1 MKTGGN
7 QARAGRGEAIN
18 TVSGRSEPGN
28 NGGRGKKTFFYG
40 TSAFIIIMNKRGLWI
55 RFEGSLFF
63 IFFFISIQAS
73 HAHTHTQSHGNE
85 IMKSV
90 QSRAKE
96 D

>member
-18 TVSGRSEPGN
+18 TVSEWSGLEIMETGKENFFPWYLGFHHRNESEG
-28 NGGRGKKTFFYG
+28 
-40 TSAFIIIMNKRGLWI
+40 ALDQVW
-55 RFEGSLFF
+55 RFSFL
-63 IFFFISIQAS
+63 ISIQAS
-73 HAHTHTQSHGNE
+73 HANTQSNGNE

-90 QSRAKE
+90 QSRTKE

>member
-40 TSAFIIIMNKRGLWI
+40 PSAFIIIMNKRGLWI

-63 IFFFISIQAS
+63 FFFFSFLS
-73 HAHTHTQSHGNE
+73 RHHTHTQSNGNE